1 MFDFEKLEV
10 YNLLHQL
17 NLDVL
22 KYLVTNKEIDDYMRD
37 QWRRATLSV
46 ELNLAEGVGRQSI
59 PDKKRFLT
67 SARSSTFECAAII
80 NLLRD
85 TQILDGDQYQHFYE
99 GYTSVSKMLLAMYR
113 SYNK

>member
-10 YNLLHQL
+10 YNLLHHL

-22 KYLVTNKEIDDYMRD
+22 KYIVSNNEIDDYMKD
-37 QWRRATLSV
+37 QWRRATLNV
-46 ELNLAEGVGRQSI
+46 ELNLAEGVGRHSI

-67 SARSSTFECAAII
+67 TARSSVFECAAII

-85 TQILDGDQYQHFYE
+85 FELLDDVQYQHFYD